1 MCLVRLIYGFEHDR
15 RIKNSKKIQKNISY
29 IESYSP
35 DLIIIKLN
43 ISLHFKSLLLLP
55 RLSKHVQDL
64 EQAFTYQRKKN
75 LKKILIRSQVI
86 AEIPCT
92 ANIVSID
99 LLETHASERGPGDHR
114 A

>member
-1 MCLVRLIYGFEHDR
+1 MFRTLTKHSPTRGE
-15 RIKNSKKIQKNISY
+15 KKI
-29 IESYSP
+29 E
-35 DLIIIKLN
+35 
-43 ISLHFKSLLLLP
+43 
-55 RLSKHVQDL
+55 
-64 EQAFTYQRKKN
+64 
-75 LKKILIRSQVI
+75 KILIRSQ